1 MLTPLRV
8 RCTVVLRRTTR
19 SAEKGSRVMR
29 DLQVGDAIRLTEATE
44 GFTTVSGVLE
54 KVELFAG
61 QCGEVIGLTR
71 QHGLPLVEINVSGA
85 VAVVSSISLAEGS

>member
-1 MLTPLRV
+1 
-8 RCTVVLRRTTR
+8 
-19 SAEKGSRVMR
+19 MR